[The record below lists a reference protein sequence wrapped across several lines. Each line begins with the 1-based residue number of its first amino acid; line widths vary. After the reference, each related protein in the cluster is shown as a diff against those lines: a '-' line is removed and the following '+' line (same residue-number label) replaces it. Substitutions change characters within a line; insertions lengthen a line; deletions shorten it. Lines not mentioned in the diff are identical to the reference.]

1 MLVGDIEATAP
12 GEVLSQRSV
21 KHVSG
26 SSTYLDT
33 DATPR
38 EPVPP
43 ATAPS
48 ETSFSTSSK
57 TPTPSGKW

>member
-1 MLVGDIEATAP
+1 MGDIEATAP

-38 EPVPP
+38 EPVRPG
-43 ATAPS
+43 TAQSDTPDS
-48 ETSFSTSSK
+48 ASSK
-57 TPTPSGKW
+57 APTPSGKPW